1 MKSRISMMTGEG
13 RSDEG
18 ETGPL
23 VGQGGVGAS
32 LASQLNL
39 DLGVNDYIVGQNEEF
54 DGSIFCQ

>member
-1 MKSRISMMTGEG
+1 MNMKSRISMMTGEG

-23 VGQGGVGAS
+23 VGQGGVR
-32 LASQLNL
+32 ASQTIV

-54 DGSIFCQ
+54 EGSVFCQ